1 MKTPRFARALMATF
15 GLITK
20 HFSTNTIHHP
30 PPPPPQKNQYDDEA
44 VVFVGNLIACWG
56 HEITDDLRHFWFYFD
71 EKYANLKNLK
81 FVFSSGLTRRIM
93 PPSDNFFTL
102 LETIGIPKN
111 KLHFIKTPTI
121 FSKVFV
127 PDECFFSDFYA
138 KKRFYTKEYLN
149 LLNRLPQ
156 LPAPKNLNVEKVYF
170 SRLAFQIK
178 KDCNE
183 KDIENC
189 FKEQGFTIIYPEQ
202 LNFLDELA
210 ILQHCKIFA
219 ATEGSIA
226 HNLIFCQ
233 NGITTIICRKITGY
247 FAEHQMLI
255 NQLKNANV
263 TYIDVGFSPF
273 LYRKNDWYS
282 GPYFLYKTKELRR
295 FFYLPPQKI
304 FPFWKFFK
312 YFMFYIDHKYFIWTH
327 PIRRKLKIG
336 THLRQLLKTH

>member
-1 MKTPRFARALMATF
+1 M
-15 GLITK
+15 
-20 HFSTNTIHHP
+20 
-30 PPPPPQKNQYDDEA
+30 
-44 VVFVGNLIACWG
+44 
-56 HEITDDLRHFWFYFD
+56 
-71 EKYANLKNLK
+71 
-81 FVFSSGLTRRIM
+81 FSSGLTRRIM

-189 FKEQGFTIIYPEQ
+189 FKEQGFTIIYPKQ